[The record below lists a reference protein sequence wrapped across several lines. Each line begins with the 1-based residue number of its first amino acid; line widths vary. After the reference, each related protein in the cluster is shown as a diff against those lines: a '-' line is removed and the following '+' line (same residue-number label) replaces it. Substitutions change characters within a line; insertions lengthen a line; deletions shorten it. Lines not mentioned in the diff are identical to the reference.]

1 MRRAIQC
8 APAQASITTVLRGV
22 LPSNLN
28 RSWREHFAKHHPAG
42 RVLPMQMEA
51 VFAQIDANQR
61 DGAHERSPKEHPHSA
76 YRFVGIGLT
85 ISLAPSEMER
95 GFL

>member
-8 APAQASITTVLRGV
+8 APAQASITTVLRV
-22 LPSNLN
+22 CCPVTN
-28 RSWREHFAKHHPAG
+28 RSWREHFLRNIILP
-42 RVLPMQMEA
+42 RPPMQMEA

-61 DGAHERSPKEHPHSA
+61 DGAHERSPQSNPHSA

-85 ISLAPSEMER
+85 IH
-95 GFL
+95 

>member
-22 LPSNLN
+22 LPSNEQILA
-28 RSWREHFAKHHPAG
+28 RALLAKHHPAG

-61 DGAHERSPKEHPHSA
+61 DGAHEVSQKNNPHSA

-85 ISLAPSEMER
+85 ISLAPP
-95 GFL
+95 